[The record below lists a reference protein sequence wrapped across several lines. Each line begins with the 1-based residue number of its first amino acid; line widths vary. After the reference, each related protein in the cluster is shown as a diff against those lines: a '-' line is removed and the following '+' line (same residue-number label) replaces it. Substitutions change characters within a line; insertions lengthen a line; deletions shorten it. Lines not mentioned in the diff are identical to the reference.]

1 MKFLKKKA
9 VKKIEVKAEKV
20 NNEKEIEVALGI
32 LKSVQ
37 DEFSQ
42 VRKAYIEAQ
51 KQYIK
56 AQISPL
62 MISES
67 SETNVVK
74 YECKVGK
81 SVIMSEGVLNFR
93 ENGNNVELVIYL
105 YKKDGSGLVDK
116 ARIVDIDTLIRSNEA

>member
-9 VKKIEVKAEKV
+9 VKKVEVKANVV
-20 NNEKEIEVALGI
+20 NKKKEVEVALGI

-67 SETNVVK
+67 NETNVVK

-93 ENGNNVELVIYL
+93 ENGNNVELLIYL

>member
-1 MKFLKKKA
+1 MKLLKKKA
-9 VKKIEVKAEKV
+9 VKKVEVKADVV
-20 NNEKEIEVALGI
+20 NKKKEVEVALGI

-67 SETNVVK
+67 NETNVVK

-93 ENGNNVELVIYL
+93 ENGNNVELLIYL